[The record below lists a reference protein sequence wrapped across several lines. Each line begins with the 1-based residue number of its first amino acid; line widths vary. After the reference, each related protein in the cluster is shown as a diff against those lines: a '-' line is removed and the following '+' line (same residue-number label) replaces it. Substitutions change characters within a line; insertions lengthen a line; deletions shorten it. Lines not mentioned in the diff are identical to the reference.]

1 MSPPFRWLLSLTLAL
16 ALTGCS
22 EESSEEDAGTRLD
35 AGSTLDSGTSVDAG
49 ASEDSGTTLDSGT
62 SDADAGTRDAGD
74 PSSQDAGSGS
84 SDAGP
89 QADAWD
95 GGAETLPELSDWLT
109 PPLYSECSLTLP
121 TGSPITDCKDLSLFD
136 LSSCPAGAFDTLE
149 SVGTYHLLGRGLSG
163 YVTVS
168 YGLTLPFDGA
178 PGTLNGRPLTRQSV
192 GPGSFVFSTSFAATP
207 PYIPARDFTFVGCTR
222 PEPRRVNGCYV
233 QCADGK
239 VRSQG
244 TFTALRPS
252 WGRGESESSGG
263 LTLHGEAS
271 VPLGF
276 PVDVYVAKDHAYV
289 VAIGDKADAGGLAVF
304 DVKNRS
310 KPVLTKRIQLPGDSY
325 WNGVWAKG
333 DALYIASTKAGVIVY
348 DISNP
353 ADPQYMRAVPGE
365 AIAVHTVHVQGDRLY
380 AMAPEP
386 ASQTLLFDV
395 TSPLSPVL
403 LNRVTVS
410 GEWGGPHDATA
421 YGDRLYINST
431 SSGFVAFDV
440 SNPEHALELGAY
452 VFGRQYA
459 HASAVGTFAGRTIAF
474 EGGEGVNAHLRVLD
488 VTDPANMRLIG
499 EYGLRPHFSIHNMIL
514 KGTKLYIAYYHE
526 GVRVLDVSVPPKP
539 REVAYF
545 NTFLET
551 QPGRSSGMFEGAI
564 GIRVPGDGYVYVV
577 DTARGLLIFNEL

>member
-1 MSPPFRWLLSLTLAL
+1 MAFSFRWLLPLTL

-22 EESSEEDAGTRLD
+22 TDSTPDA
-35 AGSTLDSGTSVDAG
+35 
-49 ASEDSGTTLDSGT
+49 GTTLDAGTT
-62 SDADAGTRDAGD
+62 SDAGNPDGDAGAGDAGTG
-74 PSSQDAGSGS
+74 G

-89 QADAWD
+89 EVDPWD
-95 GGAETLPELSDWLT
+95 GGAETLAEATDWVR
-109 PPLYSECSLTLP
+109 PPLYSDCAFVLP
-121 TGSPITDCKDLSLFD
+121 TGAPVTDCSDLSLFD
-136 LSSCPAGAFDTLE
+136 RTSCPAGAFDAME
-149 SVGTYHLLGRGLSG
+149 SVGTYHLLSRSSSG
-163 YVTVS
+163 YVTAS
-168 YGLTLPFDGA
+168 HGLTLPFDGG
-178 PGTLNGRPLTRQSV
+178 PGTLNSKPLTRQSV
-192 GPGSFVFSTSFAATP
+192 GPGSFVFSSTFAALP
-207 PYIPARDFTFVGCTR
+207 PYLPVRDFTFVGCTR

-239 VRSQG
+239 VRGKG
-244 TFTALRPS
+244 TFTALRPA

-263 LTLHGEAS
+263 LVLQSEAA

-276 PVDVYVAKDHAYV
+276 PVDVYVAKGHAYV
-289 VAIGDKADAGGLAVF
+289 VGTGDKSQAGGLAVF
-304 DVKNRS
+304 DVTDKTR
-310 KPVLTKRIQLPGDSY
+310 PVLTKRIQLPGDGY

-333 DALYIASTKAGVIVY
+333 DALYIASVSSGVIVY
-348 DISNP
+348 DITNP
-353 ADPQYMRAVPGE
+353 AGPQYVRAVPGQGLS
-365 AIAVHTVHVQGDRLY
+365 VHTVHVQGDRLY

-395 TSPLSPVL
+395 SSPLSPVL
-403 LNRVTVS
+403 LNKVVVS
-410 GEWGGPHDATA
+410 GEWGGPHDAFA

-440 SNPEHALELGAY
+440 KNPERVTELGAY
-452 VFGRQYA
+452 VFDGQYS

-474 EGGEGVNAHLRVLD
+474 EGGEGINAHLRVLD

-499 EYGLRPHFSIHNMIL
+499 EYSLLRPEFSIHNMIL
-514 KGTKLYIAYYHE
+514 KGTKLYIAYYQE

-551 QPGRSSGMFEGAI
+551 QPGRASGMFEGAI

-577 DTARGLLIFNEL
+577 DTARGLIILRDPALPLAPGTP